1 MFNVECAECK
11 NNINNNDDAYI
22 YNSKIFCDKDCLY
35 DYLAGKS
42 LVSHIRITDA
52 ED

>member
-1 MFNVECAECK
+1 MSKVECEECK
-11 NNINNNDDAYI
+11 DIIVNDSDAYV

-42 LVSHIRITDA
+42 LVSHIRITDV

>member
-1 MFNVECAECK
+1 MYNVECEECK
-11 NNINNNDDAYI
+11 NMIVNGSGAYI

-42 LVSHIRITDA
+42 LVSHVTITDV